1 MSALNDRF
9 FDSINYTLADQVGL
23 SFLEYKKVDGV
34 WVYTLLKSKPWVFS
48 DYLTFSLALQ
58 SIKTYQYRILYA
70 YVKAPDINDAL
81 NLFQDWYEHTFYKKS
96 LFVVSAK
103 NDTITFTFSNEAEAL
118 DAESLLREFAMLL
131 KELGYYFEIDKTIIS
146 ENDLSEDDF
155 VLRNSESDAFIE
167 EDENESAEGEEDP
180 FTIADESAAR
190 SLEAHAEIKDAL
202 VLNYQKMIQD
212 RTKKRGQRVYEPM
225 TIKEIKPELKGSS
238 VDFDGEIYSA
248 DKRVA
253 KNAITYSF
261 GVGKEAS
268 GIMVRFR
275 VNKRGTKQDLLLKS
289 LKPGRYIRV
298 QGDVDIDTYRGQ
310 QLYVF
315 GRIVE
320 EISAPPLPTDDY
332 EGEKRIELHLHTKMS
347 NLDAVSDID
356 EYVRLAK
363 NMGHKAIAVTDH
375 GVVQAYPEAQKAGKT
390 HGVKIIYGSE
400 LYLIDEQLKFV
411 NNPAPIILN
420 SATYVVFDLETTG
433 LSARYHDIIEF
444 GAVRVEHGLVTAR
457 LDILIHPG
465 KGKTIPEHI
474 IRITKITNDMV
485 KGKPVLDDVL
495 DQILD
500 FLGDSILVSHNA
512 EFDLGFLNASLKV
525 RGRKPLSNPTI
536 DTLTLSRYLF
546 PESRGHSLGVLSRNL
561 DVLYDEDAA
570 HRADF
575 DAEVLNSVWQAM
587 LTKLTA
593 NDKFLTH
600 AGLVELKLHQSGI
613 QYLRPFHATV
623 YVKNKTGLK
632 DLYKIISVS
641 HTEYSTDI
649 PKTPRS
655 MMKKVRDNLLIGSG
669 CFNGEVFQTAA
680 RFDEDALLKV
690 MTFYDFI
697 EIQPFSNY
705 SYLVNMGELD
715 SEEHLIKVIA
725 DIKSAAQ
732 KLGKPLVAT
741 GDVHYALPEHK
752 IYRDVYIVAKG
763 LKGVKHPLNPYSRE
777 KRPAFENPDQHYRST
792 AQMFEEFRKFG
803 LFSEEEL
810 KDMIVTMPHRINAL
824 IENITPFT
832 KELFKPSIEN
842 VDQLLESLVFKTA
855 TEMYGYPLP
864 TLISERITRELAGII
879 KNGYA
884 VIYYL
889 AHQIVKKAT
898 DNHFIVGSRGSVG
911 SSVVA
916 HFAKVSE
923 VNPLPPHYY
932 CPQCQYSD
940 FHNEEKVL
948 SGFDL
953 PPRVCPQCGHDLKRD
968 GQNIPF
974 ETFLGFEADKIPD
987 IDLNFPEDFQKEAHN
1002 YTKVLFGEDNAFR
1015 AGTIQ
1020 TVAAKTAYG
1029 YVLNYFETKEMYR
1042 DEVASEDIAYLA
1054 SHVAGV
1060 KRTTGQHPGGI
1071 IVIPSE
1077 YDVYTFTPVQYPASN
1092 TESDWLTT
1100 HFDYNS
1106 LHDNL
1111 LKLDLLGHKDPVAL
1125 KMLCD
1130 LTGVKFED
1138 VPTSDPG
1145 ALSLFSSVAALKL
1158 KKNPL
1163 NETTGALGLPEFGTQ
1178 FVRQILVDAK
1188 PKTFN
1193 DLVIV
1198 SGLSH
1203 GTGVWRFNADELIKS
1218 GLATLTGVIGCRDD
1232 IMTYLIRQNMNEKD
1246 AFTIMES
1253 VRKGNSI
1260 DPVLEKRMRDAGV
1273 PDFYIESCQKIEY
1286 LFPRAH
1292 AAAYVIMAVKVAW
1305 FKLYYPLEYYA
1316 TFFTIRGDSFDL
1328 KTMISGEEEILRVLN
1343 DFQGQRMNQDLNN
1356 RDLNIIENL
1365 QLTLEM
1371 INRGYKLANVNIYKS
1386 QAFEFIVDKE
1396 NNQIIPPF
1404 IVIKALGE
1412 GTAQSV
1418 VEARKEGAFLSIE
1431 DLVSRTR
1438 LNTSNIESL
1447 KELGALEDLP
1457 ESNQISLFDFGD
1469 Y

>member
-1 MSALNDRF
+1 MSAINDRF
-9 FDSINYTLADQVGL
+9 FDSINYPFAEQVGL
-23 SFLEYKKVDGV
+23 SFLEYKKVEDV
-34 WVYTLLKSKPWVFS
+34 WIYTLLKSKPWTFH
-48 DYLTFSLALQ
+48 DYLTFSMALEF
-58 SIKTYQYRILYA
+58 ITTYKYRIQYA
-70 YVKAPDINDAL
+70 YSKAPEVNDAI
-81 NLFQDWYEHTFYKKS
+81 NLFQDWYEYTNFAKHKY
-96 LFVVSAK
+96 VISAK
-103 NDTITFTFSNEAEAL
+103 NDAIYFTFKSEEEAL
-118 DAESLLREFAMLL
+118 DSRSVLYEFGQLL
-131 KELGYYFEIDKTIIS
+131 KELGYHFQIEKTIIS
-146 ENDLSEDDF
+146 EETPTEDEF
-155 VLRNSESDAFIE
+155 VLSNPEVDAFIYDE
-167 EDENESAEGEEDP
+167 EDMVAEEGEDP
-180 FTIADESAAR
+180 FTITDENAAR
-190 SLEAHAEIKDAL
+190 SIEAHADIKDLL
-202 VLNYQKMIQD
+202 VHNYQKMLDD
-212 RTKKRGQRVYEPM
+212 RTKKRGQRVYDPII
-225 TIKEIKPELKGSS
+225 IKDIKPELKGSS

-248 DKRVA
+248 ERRPS
-253 KNAITYSF
+253 KNAMTYIF
-261 GVGKEAS
+261 GVGKDAA

-275 VNKRGTKQDLLLKS
+275 VNKRGSKQDILLKS
-289 LKPGRYIRV
+289 LKPGKFIRV

-310 QLYVF
+310 SLYVF

-347 NLDAVSDID
+347 HLDAVSDID
-356 EYVRLAK
+356 EYVLLAK

-375 GVVQAYPEAQKAGKT
+375 GVVQAYPEAQRAGKK

-420 SATYVVFDLETTG
+420 NATYVVFDLETTG

-444 GAVRVEHGLVTAR
+444 GAVRVEHGLVTSR

-474 IRITKITNDMV
+474 TRITKITNEMV
-485 KGKPVLDDVL
+485 HGKPVLDEVL

-525 RGRKPLSNPTI
+525 RGRKPLSNPTV

-587 LTKLTA
+587 LTKLTEA
-593 NDKFLTH
+593 DKFLTH
-600 AGLVELKLHQSGI
+600 AGLVDLKLHQAGI

-623 YVKNKTGLK
+623 YVKNKIGLK

-655 MMKKVRDNLLIGSG
+655 MLSTMRDHFLIGSG

-690 MTFYDFI
+690 MAFYDFI
-697 EIQPFSNY
+697 EIQPYSNY
-705 SYLVNMGELD
+705 SYLINMGELD

-741 GDVHYALPEHK
+741 GDVHYALPEQK
-752 IYRDVYIVAKG
+752 VYRDVYIVAKG

-792 AQMFEEFRKFG
+792 VEMFEEFRKFG
-803 LFSEEEL
+803 LFTEEEL
-810 KDMIVTMPHRINAL
+810 QSMIVTMPHRINDL
-824 IENITPFT
+824 IEEFTPFT

-855 TEMYGYPLP
+855 TEMYGDPLP

-932 CPQCQYSD
+932 CPSCKYSD

-953 PPRVCPQCGHDLKRD
+953 PPRACPQCGHDLKRD

-1029 YVLNYFETKEMYR
+1029 YVLNYFETKEIYR
-1042 DEVASEDIAYLA
+1042 DEVSSETVAYLA

-1130 LTGVKFED
+1130 LTGVNFED

-1145 ALSLFSSVAALKL
+1145 ALSLFSSVEALKL
-1158 KKNPL
+1158 KANLLK
-1163 NETTGALGLPEFGTQ
+1163 EITGALGLPEFGTQ

-1203 GTGVWRFNADELIKS
+1203 GTGVWRFNADDLIKS

-1260 DPVLEKRMRDAGV
+1260 DPALEQRMREAGV

-1316 TFFTIRGDSFDL
+1316 TFFTIRGDAFDL
-1328 KTMISGEEEILRVLN
+1328 KTMVSGEEAILKVLN

-1371 INRGYKLANVNIYKS
+1371 INRGYHLSNVDIYKS
-1386 QAFEFIVDKE
+1386 QAREFIVDKE

-1412 GTAQSV
+1412 GTAESV
-1418 VEARKEGAFLSIE
+1418 VEARKDGAFLSIE

-1447 KELGALEDLP
+1447 KELGALNDLP